1 MRIFLATTS
10 LNDIRWATEAGLI
23 DGIVATPTII
33 AAESP
38 SADAR
43 EVLTDLARASRLPIC
58 ASVPAIAAKDI
69 VRGARDLAKIVDRLI
84 VAIPFIDDAVPAI
97 AKLSADGIPVAA
109 TLVYSAAQGILAAHA
124 GASMVTI
131 SIDALNSVG
140 SDGNAVIADLRA
152 AFDHSAAECDV
163 TAAGPSTA
171 ASFAAAAGVGADIA
185 IVTPDV
191 LRSLL
196 QHPLTDRGLD
206 RFLGAISRR
215 PKGKRGK

>member
-1 MRIFLATTS
+1 MYMECFKLM
-10 LNDIRWATEAGLI
+10 DKDM
-23 DGIVATPTII
+23 DGV
-33 AAESP
+33 
-38 SADAR
+38 
-43 EVLTDLARASRLPIC
+43 
-58 ASVPAIAAKDI
+58 
-69 VRGARDLAKIVDRLI
+69 
-84 VAIPFIDDAVPAI
+84 
-97 AKLSADGIPVAA
+97 
-109 TLVYSAAQGILAAHA
+109 
-124 GASMVTI
+124 
-131 SIDALNSVG
+131 NSK
-140 SDGNAVIADLRA
+140 NDLRA
-152 AFDHSAAECDV
+152 AFDHSAAECDI

>member
-38 SADAR
+38 SVDAR

-124 GASMVTI
+124 GASMVTV

>member
-124 GASMVTI
+124 GASMVTV

-152 AFDHSAAECDV
+152 AFDHSAAECDI